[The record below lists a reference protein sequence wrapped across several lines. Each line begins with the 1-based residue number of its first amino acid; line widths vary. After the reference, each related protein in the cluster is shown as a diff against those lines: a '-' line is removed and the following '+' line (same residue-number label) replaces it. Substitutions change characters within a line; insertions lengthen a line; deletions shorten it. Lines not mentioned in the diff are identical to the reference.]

1 VRPDVRASLV
11 RTVREVA
18 AEQDDGDGWLR
29 LDLEFA
35 ALDHALSVVW
45 ALGPDA
51 EAIGPPELRAALVER
66 ATATAARYVAG

>member
-1 VRPDVRASLV
+1 M
-11 RTVREVA
+11 RTVLEVA

-51 EAIGPPELRAALVER
+51 EAVRPPELRAALVQR
-66 ATATAARYVAG
+66 ATATASRYVAD